1 MLCTL
6 HACIKHAQHGNA
18 SGVRP
23 TGSLTL
29 QEHGAHLHPH
39 QVEAVNDLRQRW
51 AQGESLLLA
60 DDCGLGKSTSFIA
73 FTSSLRYMT
82 WLCVWIASLKSHLT

>member
-1 MLCTL
+1 ME
-6 HACIKHAQHGNA
+6 
-18 SGVRP
+18 SGEQEVCP
-23 TGSLTL
+23 L

-73 FTSSLRYMT
+73 FASSLRYIP
-82 WLCVWIASLKSHLT
+82 WLLAWDFSLKSYLTWMPS